1 MKSNFETILAQAGV
15 KFEKGLQALENAD
28 KKRIEPKN
36 PSLIDGSA
44 NIDECLKKSFPESNR
59 WDYAIMYN
67 GEAFF
72 IEVHPPNEIKEVIKK
87 LHWLKAWLDKNINLS
102 NLKSPI
108 CPFTLITT
116 KAIKK
121 NPQTQKMIRDAQNR
135 ENLFIKENYWKHF
148 PD

>member
-1 MKSNFETILAQAGV
+1 MKSNVENILAQAGV
-15 KFEKGLQALENAD
+15 KCVKGLQALENAD
-28 KKRIEPKN
+28 KKRIEPKK

-44 NIDECLKKSFPESNR
+44 NIDECQKKSYPESNC
-59 WDYAIMYN
+59 WVYAIVYN
-67 GEAFF
+67 GETFF
-72 IEVHPPNEIKEVIKK
+72 IEVYPPNEIKEVIKK
-87 LHWLKAWLDKNINLS
+87 FHWLKAWLDKNINLS
-102 NLKSPI
+102 NLKSHI